1 MGSQGVGHNWPT
13 KRSTVLLNVGT
24 EFVCGLP
31 LNLPTATQS
40 ANSSHFTE
48 KETKAGKTV
57 TVTAI
62 NSKHM
67 SSVYYTPDTKT
78 KHFMCMHS

>member
-1 MGSQGVGHNWPT
+1 MGWQRVRHAWPT
-13 KRSTVLLNVGT
+13 KHSTILLSVGT
-24 EFVCGLP
+24 EFVYSLP

-48 KETKAGKTV
+48 KETKAGKMV
-57 TVTAI
+57 TVAAV
-62 NSKHM
+62 NSKHV

-78 KHFMCMHS
+78 RHFMCVNS